1 MGMSAL
7 TKKVKLNISTLE
19 TRHDT
24 YIVCVKATCC

>member
-7 TKKVKLNISTLE
+7 KKKVKLNISTLK

-24 YIVCVKATCC
+24 YIVYLKAT